1 MTLGG
6 SGRHNV
12 FSLVRQLLGSAAGI
26 AATRLELWAL
36 ELEQEL
42 TSLARLWI
50 HATVT
55 LFLLFTGTLLAVGWL
70 LMWAD
75 PAHRLTIIGALALGF
90 LGAAAVAAW
99 RWRILVRMQRPLM
112 AAAVADLRRAGRG
125 LGGPGATAPVRPTPP
140 GPCSP

>member
-1 MTLGG
+1 LTLGG
-6 SGRHNV
+6 SGRRSV

-26 AATRLELWAL
+26 VATRLELWTL
-36 ELEQEL
+36 ELEREL
-42 TSLARLWI
+42 ASLARLWL

-90 LGAAAVAAW
+90 LGSAAVAAW
-99 RWRILVRMQRPLM
+99 RWRIVVRMRRPLM

-125 LGGPGATAPVRPTPP
+125 LGAPGAAAPVRPAPP
-140 GPCSP
+140 GPWSP